1 MRALAFGVLAALVL
15 AGPKLYALV
24 SDGSMT
30 GETALL
36 RGGVVAVACA
46 VGFAVISSI
55 GSAYCEQARKA
66 DEDHEN
72 DEKAAT
78 PAH

>member
-1 MRALAFGVLAALVL
+1 MRALGFGVLAALVL

-36 RGGVVAVACA
+36 RGGVVAIACA
-46 VGFAVISSI
+46 VGFAVVSTI
-55 GSAYCEQARKA
+55 GSAYREQAGQD
-66 DEDHEN
+66 DED
-72 DEKAAT
+72 DEEAPAA
-78 PAH
+78 A